1 MIYQQQLEK
10 VLEMKH
16 RLIAIETDD
25 PERVVD
31 LFTDL
36 ARFSNKAFYM
46 NQNDEGLHRIGSS
59 HITIPRTQLAKDLLE
74 HIEAVPH
81 FGVYILRDFNSA
93 LDDPQVISVF
103 KRIIAG
109 DAEKV
114 VILLGEYID
123 LPNDLKLY
131 TLRSKHQMKQAS

>member
-36 ARFSNKAFYM
+36 ARF
-46 NQNDEGLHRIGSS
+46 R
-59 HITIPRTQLAKDLLE
+59 
-74 HIEAVPH
+74 
-81 FGVYILRDFNSA
+81 
-93 LDDPQVISVF
+93 
-103 KRIIAG
+103 
-109 DAEKV
+109 
-114 VILLGEYID
+114 
-123 LPNDLKLY
+123 
-131 TLRSKHQMKQAS
+131 